1 MPSATVRIS
10 ETARETLR
18 DLAERTG
25 ESMQEIL
32 ERAVEE
38 YRRQRFLED
47 LNAGFAA
54 LRNDPDA
61 WKEVLDER
69 EEWEH
74 TLSDGLSDE

>member
-1 MPSATVRIS
+1 MPSTTVRIS

-18 DLAERTG
+18 DLAARTG
-25 ESMQEIL
+25 ESMQDIL

-54 LRNDPDA
+54 LRNDPEA
-61 WKEVLDER
+61 WREELEER
-69 EEWEH
+69 EEWDR
-74 TLSDGLSDE
+74 TLTDGLSDE

>member
-18 DLAERTG
+18 DLAARTG

-38 YRRQRFLED
+38 YRRRRFLEEV
-47 LNAGFAA
+47 NAGFAA
-54 LRNDPDA
+54 LRNDPKA
-61 WKEVLDER
+61 WQEELAER
-69 EEWEH
+69 EEWDR
-74 TLSDGLSDE
+74 TLADGLSDE